1 MSEKKSAMSLGSDVA
16 WLEEKFVD
24 CSVAL
29 ALTLINESKENV
41 LSHVETCFVDGC
53 GDPFYNV
60 PSTIL
65 PKVRHAISSSLNPAL
80 LPLTHLARCGIIY
93 SDG

>member
-1 MSEKKSAMSLGSDVA
+1 MSLDSDVA

-41 LSHVETCFVDGC
+41 LSHVETCFIDGC

-65 PKVRHAISSSLNPAL
+65 PKVRHV
-80 LPLTHLARCGIIY
+80 
-93 SDG
+93 